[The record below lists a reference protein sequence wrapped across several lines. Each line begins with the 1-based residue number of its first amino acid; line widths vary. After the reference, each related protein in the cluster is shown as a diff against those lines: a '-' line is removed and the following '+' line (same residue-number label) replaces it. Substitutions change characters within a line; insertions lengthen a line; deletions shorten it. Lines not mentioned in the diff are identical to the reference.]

1 MQVLEDEVVE
11 ELEASVTEI
20 YQKIFSP
27 FLLLDFFFFSIFES
41 FWAAKLIEWKLIRNF
56 LKKK

>member
-27 FLLLDFFFFSIFES
+27 FLLLDFFF
-41 FWAAKLIEWKLIRNF
+41 LF
-56 LKKK
+56 LKAFGRPNLLSGN

>member
-27 FLLLDFFFFSIFES
+27 FLLLDFFFPIFES

-56 LKKK
+56 FKKK